1 MLCVYSLKV
10 CCGYCAFLGNKLCR
24 LLGVCDFSPSVAC
37 WGDRRDSHL
46 ISGRQRL
53 VSKEY
58 RVNPAPFSL
67 STLSVSLP
75 YTVSP
80 PLFLSF
86 ICFSLSHSQWLST
99 ISSFAFP
106 CLLYMCPVNKQ
117 SLTHV
122 TVVCKI
128 RWNWK
133 RKHYSAGNPVGFLL
147 FSLLSL
153 EICAGVENE
162 AVLEESRKQVPVSFI
177 V

>member
-67 STLSVSLP
+67 SILSVSLP

-80 PLFLSF
+80 PYFCHSFASLCLILSGSLLFPLSLFLVYS
-86 ICFSLSHSQWLST
+86 ICVLFL
-99 ISSFAFP
+99 
-106 CLLYMCPVNKQ
+106 NKQ

-128 RWNWK
+128 R
-133 RKHYSAGNPVGFLL
+133 
-147 FSLLSL
+147 
-153 EICAGVENE
+153 
-162 AVLEESRKQVPVSFI
+162 
-177 V
+177 